1 MTITKILKANERKID
16 QWLKILRSRID
27 LFGFLKAVMA
37 VSNPFMGDVEIIIQ
51 MKLAYGP
58 LDAGYT
64 KSHI

>member
-1 MTITKILKANERKID
+1 MID
-16 QWLKILRSRID
+16 QWLKILRSGID